1 MNAPTRIAVDL
12 GTTWTTAAV
21 ASGTDRRVLDLG
33 DRGSAMPST
42 VAIDDQGSV
51 VVGRAALAIM
61 ATKPE
66 RGVREIK
73 RRFGDTA
80 PILLGG
86 APWSADALTA
96 AVLRGVLASEDHASM
111 ELILTH
117 PANWGDF
124 KLDLLRNVAHQAGHE
139 RVTLMPEP
147 VAAARH
153 YVASGRLRDGE
164 AIAVYD
170 FGGGTFDAAVLRL
183 DGHGATVLASQ
194 GLERLGGIDID
205 QVVFSHVIE
214 AIGAGADGL
223 DREDPA
229 VLAALAHLR
238 MECTA
243 AKEQLSADSEVTVD
257 VGLPGLTTR
266 IRITRTE
273 FEDALRPR
281 LAETVAAMDRALG
294 SAGVVPGDL
303 AGVVLV
309 GGSSRIPLV
318 SEMLASHFDRPLLV
332 DADAK
337 LALVEGAVMNVSTT
351 PSLPAVGVGPVAL
364 ADPPAQLPP
373 PAGAVT
379 RGPAASAPPPPPPAA
394 PSRRSGRVVA
404 GAAAAATLAATAV
417 GVLYGDEMVDAVSGG
432 HPDGSMAASM
442 DAFDLIGHATPAEPG
457 AGDHRPMAFAAPGA
471 GPEHALMAPP
481 RGFAP
486 PAPPVGLGFAAPQP
500 QPQHRTPQH
509 HAQSQHHQ
517 PQHHAQPQHHQP
529 QQDDDQPQ
537 HHQLPPDAA
546 AHDQPQRHDPLGDDQ
561 HQRPTDSHDPTPT
574 ETGHAGDEGFE
585 HTRQQLLER
594 IGHLDLGQG
603 ASAEQTDA
611 LRHELG
617 VLVEHWQP
625 ASGQSAAD
633 ALAELRTEYQQ
644 HIHDF
649 TQDRKID
656 ALIAEQQRDNAQ
668 PDQHGGLHDHFDDLI
683 DHGIVPPHVDPLG
696 LPESAVHPTDQSVDH
711 PAPSD
716 PSMHPGHDV
725 LGLPVAEPAP
735 VEAHHELVADSEAP
749 ADPTAD
755 HQPVMDHPA
764 PSTDDDPMA
773 EHHPVADDDPGPD
786 HDPIGDHHPIIDH
799 EILTDHD
806 PGAHE
811 MSVHDVSAMDHESAN
826 AGMDDL
832 RELDDDY

>member
-1 MNAPTRIAVDL
+1 
-12 GTTWTTAAV
+12 
-21 ASGTDRRVLDLG
+21 
-33 DRGSAMPST
+33 MPST

-394 PSRRSGRVVA
+394 PSPARAGLLPGRQPLRRSRPPPLACCTATRWWTPCPADIPTGRWRPAWTLSTSSATPPRPNRAPVTTARWRSPPRRRSRARVDGPAAGSPRPPRPSGWASPRPSHNRSTAPPSTMPNRSTISRSTTPNRSTISRSRTTISRSIISCRRTLRRTTSPSATIHSATISTSVRPIRTTRRPPRPGTPATRGSSTPASNSSSGSATSISARGHRPSRPMPCDTSSACWSSTGSRHPGRV
-404 GAAAAATLAATAV
+404 
-417 GVLYGDEMVDAVSGG
+417 
-432 HPDGSMAASM
+432 P
-442 DAFDLIGHATPAEPG
+442 
-457 AGDHRPMAFAAPGA
+457 PMRS
-471 GPEHALMAPP
+471 L
-481 RGFAP
+481 
-486 PAPPVGLGFAAPQP
+486 
-500 QPQHRTPQH
+500 
-509 HAQSQHHQ
+509 S
-517 PQHHAQPQHHQP
+517 
-529 QQDDDQPQ
+529 
-537 HHQLPPDAA
+537 
-546 AHDQPQRHDPLGDDQ
+546 
-561 HQRPTDSHDPTPT
+561 
-574 ETGHAGDEGFE
+574 
-585 HTRQQLLER
+585 
-594 IGHLDLGQG
+594 
-603 ASAEQTDA
+603 
-611 LRHELG
+611 
-617 VLVEHWQP
+617 
-625 ASGQSAAD
+625 
-633 ALAELRTEYQQ
+633 Y
-644 HIHDF
+644 
-649 TQDRKID
+649 
-656 ALIAEQQRDNAQ
+656 
-668 PDQHGGLHDHFDDLI
+668 
-683 DHGIVPPHVDPLG
+683 
-696 LPESAVHPTDQSVDH
+696 
-711 PAPSD
+711 
-716 PSMHPGHDV
+716 
-725 LGLPVAEPAP
+725 
-735 VEAHHELVADSEAP
+735 
-749 ADPTAD
+749 
-755 HQPVMDHPA
+755 A
-764 PSTDDDPMA
+764 PSTSSTSTTSPRTARSM
-773 EHHPVADDDPGPD
+773 P
-786 HDPIGDHHPIIDH
+786 
-799 EILTDHD
+799 
-806 PGAHE
+806 
-811 MSVHDVSAMDHESAN
+811 
-826 AGMDDL
+826 
-832 RELDDDY
+832 